1 LGGKSPFIVDSDADI
16 DFAAKKV
23 AFGKFANA
31 G

>member
-16 DFAAKKV
+16 DLAAKKV
-23 AFGKFANA
+23 ALGKFANA

>member
-1 LGGKSPFIVDSDADI
+1 LGGKSPFIVDTDADI